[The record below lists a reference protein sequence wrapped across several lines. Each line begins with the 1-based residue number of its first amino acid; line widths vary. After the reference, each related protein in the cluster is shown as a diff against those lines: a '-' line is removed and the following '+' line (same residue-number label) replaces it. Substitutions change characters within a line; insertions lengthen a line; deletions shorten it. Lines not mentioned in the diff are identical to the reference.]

1 MTAARRTLA
10 AVAALVLAVAGVL
23 AGAPAAAAADGS
35 AYVRL
40 AHLSPDTPQ
49 VDVYVAA
56 VADPA
61 GSFVVPGVGYGAVS
75 QYRPVRPGSYV
86 ISMRAAGAAP
96 DSPPVIST
104 TVDARAGGAYT
115 IAGTGLNAGLGL
127 TVLDDSVAT
136 PPGGQAAVRVVNAAV
151 SAPAVDVGPAGRPG
165 WASGVRF
172 ASATDYRD
180 CPLGDWTLTVTAAG
194 RAAATVPVTLAANS
208 SYTVLLVD
216 QDGALA
222 AQVYRDTTGPGV
234 VPVGGVDTGMG
245 GTAGVGPTAILVTV
259 LGALLAALAGGLLTR
274 RVAGRSRV

>member
-1 MTAARRTLA
+1 MTVARRTLA
-10 AVAALVLAVAGVL
+10 AVAVVAVALTGLLV
-23 AGAPAAAAADGS
+23 GSGAAAAADGS

-61 GSFVVPGVGYGAVS
+61 ASFVVPGVGYGAVS

-86 ISMRAAGAAP
+86 VSMRAAGAAP

-104 TVDARAGGAYT
+104 TVDARPGGAYT
-115 IAGTGLNAGLGL
+115 IAGTGMNAGLGL

-136 PPGGQAAVRVVNAAV
+136 PPGGQASVRVVNAAV
-151 SAPAVDVGPAGRPG
+151 SAPAVDVGPAGKPA
-165 WASGVRF
+165 WATGVRF

-180 CPLGDWTLTVTAAG
+180 CPLGDWTLTVTSGG
-194 RAAATVPVTLAANS
+194 RPATTLPVKLAANS

-216 QDGALA
+216 QNGALA

-234 VPVGGVDTGMG
+234 VPVGGVNTGMG
-245 GTAGVGPTAILVTV
+245 GTAGVGFGLAAI
-259 LGALLAALAGGLLTR
+259 LGALVAALAGGLLTR
-274 RVAGRSRV
+274 RIGRRVRL